1 MPREDEVL
9 PAINES
15 AGGQI
20 LDLHTL
26 DGLGVEIPIEAGQ
39 GLDFG
44 EVSLADAACGAALA
58 AQAGLIGDEAV
69 QELQVGAAVLGSL
82 GQSSV
87 QVRGHQG
94 NAEHREVG
102 QNAFTQVLP
111 WRRRR
116 RRGRLG

>member
-1 MPREDEVL
+1 
-9 PAINES
+9 
-15 AGGQI
+15 
-20 LDLHTL
+20 
-26 DGLGVEIPIEAGQ
+26 
-39 GLDFG
+39 
-44 EVSLADAACGAALA
+44 
-58 AQAGLIGDEAV
+58 V